1 MDWFASRPASSKLTA
16 RDPLGFRVP
25 LGRSDGLAET
35 VGFGLDGPT
44 LGDEP
49 AGEDADGV
57 PVAGSGRGGSA
68 AISRP
73 KVGGRVTLRVGDELE
88 RGGEGVGACISR
100 AGEDEEA

>member
-1 MDWFASRPASSKLTA
+1 MSWFAPRPASVKLTA
-16 RDPLGFRVP
+16 SDPFTVP
-25 LGRSDGLAET
+25 LGRSAGLAET

-44 LGDEP
+44 LGHEP
-49 AGEDADGV
+49 AGAGADGV

-73 KVGGRVTLRVGDELE
+73 KVGGRITLRAGDELE

-100 AGEDEEA
+100 AGE